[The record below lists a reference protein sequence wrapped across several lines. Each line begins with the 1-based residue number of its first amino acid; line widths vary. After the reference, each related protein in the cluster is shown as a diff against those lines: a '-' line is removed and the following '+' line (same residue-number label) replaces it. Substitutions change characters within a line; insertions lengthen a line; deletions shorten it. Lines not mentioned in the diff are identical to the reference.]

1 MKKKEKLYLKILV
14 ILLFLFCISNNILNL
29 KLLKNLE
36 IIQTNVLLGIW
47 TNLSIFS
54 LKLFVLIFHNPL
66 TNSSSVS
73 SEYNTQLLNL

>member
-29 KLLKNLE
+29 KLF
-36 IIQTNVLLGIW
+36 NVFLGIW
-47 TNLSIFS
+47 TNLSIIS
-54 LKLFVLIFHNPL
+54 LKLFVLIFHNSL